1 MQVKSTLEALVE
13 KNSSKIIGASEEQ
26 GEIRQ
31 WQPPEMIRSATDVSV
46 QEARGSL
53 LTAEQL
59 EHVQSQAYKE
69 GFERG
74 KKDGFEYGHK
84 EAIAG
89 SRNEIIA
96 KAAQMDDL
104 LSALN
109 TPFKELDEQVEREL
123 ISLTISMVRQLV
135 RREVKLDPTQIIG
148 VVREALSLLP
158 VSARNI
164 SLVLHPEDA
173 KLVREIFEVSEKDL
187 VWSIVEDPVLDRGGC
202 KVITDTSRI
211 DATLESR
218 LAAMITTL
226 LGGERTRDDS
236 ESESNK

>member
-1 MQVKSTLEALVE
+1 MLVRSTLEALVE
-13 KNSSKIIGASEEQ
+13 KNSSKIIGAGGEEDVK
-26 GEIRQ
+26 Q
-31 WQPPEMIRSATDVSV
+31 WQPPEMIRSSSDVSV

-59 EHVQSQAYKE
+59 EQVQSQAYNE

-74 KKDGFEYGHK
+74 KKDGFAHGYK

-89 SRNEIIA
+89 AKNEISQ
-96 KAAQMDDL
+96 KADQLDRL

-135 RREVKLDPTQIIG
+135 RREVKLDPNHIVG

-173 KLVREIFEVSEKDL
+173 KLVREIFDVSDKEL
-187 VWSIVEDPVLDRGGC
+187 GWSIVEDPVLDRGGC

-226 LGGERTRDDS
+226 LGGERTVDDS
-236 ESESNK
+236 ESGNNT

>member
-1 MQVKSTLEALVE
+1 MPVRSTSEALVE
-13 KNSSKIIGASEEQ
+13 KNSSKIIGAENQE
-26 GEIRQ
+26 EIRQ

-59 EHVQSQAYKE
+59 EQVQSQAYKE

-74 KKDGFEYGHK
+74 KKDGFAHGHK
-84 EAIAG
+84 EAMAG
-89 SRNEIIA
+89 AKNEISQ
-96 KAAQMDDL
+96 KAAQMDEL

-123 ISLTISMVRQLV
+123 VSLTISMVRQLV
-135 RREVKLDPTQIIG
+135 RREVKLDPNHIIG

-173 KLVREIFEVSEKDL
+173 KLVREIFDVSDKEL
-187 VWSIVEDPVLDRGGC
+187 GWSIVEDPVLGRGGC
-202 KVITDTSRI
+202 KVITDTSQI

-226 LGGERTRDDS
+226 LGGERTVDDTDS
-236 ESESNK
+236 GNMT

>member
-1 MQVKSTLEALVE
+1 MQVRSTLEALVE
-13 KNSSKIIGASEEQ
+13 KNSSKIIKSDKE
-26 GEIRQ
+26 GEVKH
-31 WQPPEMIRSATDVSV
+31 WQPPEMIRSASDVAV
-46 QEARGSL
+46 REARGSL

-74 KKDGFEYGHK
+74 RKEGFEYGHK
-84 EAIAG
+84 ESLAG
-89 SRNEIIA
+89 SRSLIKE
-96 KAAQMDDL
+96 KADKMDEL

-135 RREVKLDPTQIIG
+135 RREVKLDPNQIIG

-187 VWSIVEDPVLDRGGC
+187 VWTIAEDPVLDRGGC
-202 KVITDTSRI
+202 KVITDTSQI

-236 ESESNK
+236 ESESTP

>member
-1 MQVKSTLEALVE
+1 MLVRSTLEALVE
-13 KNSSKIIGASEEQ
+13 KNSSKVIGAEKQED
-26 GEIRQ
+26 IKQ
-31 WQPPEMIRSATDVSV
+31 WKPPEMIRSSTDVSV

-59 EHVQSQAYKE
+59 EQVQSQAYNE

-74 KKDGFEYGHK
+74 KKDGFAHGHK
-84 EAIAG
+84 EAMAG
-89 SRNEIIA
+89 AKNEISQ
-96 KAAQMDDL
+96 KAAQLDQL

-135 RREVKLDPTQIIG
+135 RREVKLDPHQIIG

-173 KLVREIFEVSEKDL
+173 KLVREIFDVSDKEL
-187 VWSIVEDPVLDRGGC
+187 GWSIVEDPVLDRGGC
-202 KVITDTSRI
+202 KVITDTSQI

-226 LGGERTRDDS
+226 LGGERTVDDG
-236 ESESNK
+236 EGNKP

>member
-1 MQVKSTLEALVE
+1 MQVRSTSEALVE
-13 KNSSKIIGASEEQ
+13 KNSSKIIGAESQE
-26 GEIRQ
+26 EIRQ
-31 WQPPEMIRSATDVSV
+31 WKPPEMIRSATDVSV

-59 EHVQSQAYKE
+59 EQVQSQAYKE

-74 KKDGFEYGHK
+74 KKDGFAHGHK
-84 EAIAG
+84 EAMAG
-89 SRNEIIA
+89 AKNEISQ
-96 KAAQMDDL
+96 KAAQMDEL

-123 ISLTISMVRQLV
+123 VSLTISMVRQLV
-135 RREVKLDPTQIIG
+135 RREVKLDPNHIIG

-173 KLVREIFEVSEKDL
+173 KLVREIFDVSDKEL
-187 VWSIVEDPVLDRGGC
+187 GWSIVEDPVLGRGGC
-202 KVITDTSRI
+202 KVITDTSQI

-226 LGGERTRDDS
+226 LGGERNVDDS
-236 ESESNK
+236 EGNKP

>member
-1 MQVKSTLEALVE
+1 ME
-13 KNSSKIIGASEEQ
+13 KNSSKIIGAENQE
-26 GEIRQ
+26 EIRQ

-59 EHVQSQAYKE
+59 EQVQSQAYKE

-74 KKDGFEYGHK
+74 KKDGFAHGHK
-84 EAIAG
+84 EAMAG
-89 SRNEIIA
+89 AKNEISQ
-96 KAAQMDDL
+96 KAAQMDEL

-123 ISLTISMVRQLV
+123 VSLTISMVRQLV
-135 RREVKLDPTQIIG
+135 RREVKLDPNHIIG

-173 KLVREIFEVSEKDL
+173 KLVREIFDVSDKEL
-187 VWSIVEDPVLDRGGC
+187 GWSIVEDPVLGRGGC
-202 KVITDTSRI
+202 KVITDTSQI

-226 LGGERTRDDS
+226 LGGERTVDDTDS
-236 ESESNK
+236 GNMT

>member
-1 MQVKSTLEALVE
+1 LEALVE
-13 KNSSKIIGASEEQ
+13 KNSSKIIGAEEQ
-26 GEIRQ
+26 QEEVRH

-74 KKDGFEYGHK
+74 KREGFEFGHK
-84 EAIAG
+84 EALAG
-89 SRNEIIA
+89 AKNEIGE
-96 KAAQMDDL
+96 KAAQMHEL

-135 RREVKLDPTQIIG
+135 RREVKLDPNQIIG
-148 VVREALSLLP
+148 VVREAISLLP

-164 SLVLHPEDA
+164 RLVLHPDDA

-187 VWSIVEDPVLDRGGC
+187 AWNIVEDPVLDRGGC
-202 KVITDTSRI
+202 KIITDTSQI

-236 ESESNK
+236 DTENTT

>member
-1 MQVKSTLEALVE
+1 MQERSILEALVE
-13 KNSSKIIGASEEQ
+13 KNSSKIIRSDKDDKV
-26 GEIRQ
+26 RN
-31 WQPPEMIRSATDVSV
+31 WQPPEMIRSAVDVTV
-46 QEARGSL
+46 REARGSL

-59 EHVQSQAYKE
+59 EHVQNQAYKE

-74 KKDGFEYGHK
+74 RKEGFEYGHK

-89 SRNEIIA
+89 SRNLIKE
-96 KAAQMDDL
+96 KADKMDDL

-135 RREVKLDPTQIIG
+135 RREVKLDPNQIIG

-164 SLVLHPEDA
+164 SLILHPEDA

-187 VWSIVEDPVLDRGGC
+187 VWTIAEDPVLDRGGC
-202 KVITDTSRI
+202 KVITDTSQI

-226 LGGERTRDDS
+226 LGGERNRDDS
-236 ESESNK
+236 DSEGVK

>member
-1 MQVKSTLEALVE
+1 MEKS
-13 KNSSKIIGASEEQ
+13 SSKIIHSENQDEV
-26 GEIRQ
+26 RH
-31 WQPPEMIRSATDVSV
+31 WQPPEMIRSATDVTV
-46 QEARGSL
+46 REARGSL

-59 EHVQSQAYKE
+59 EHVQSQAHKE

-74 KKDGFEYGHK
+74 RKEGFEYGHR
-84 EAIAG
+84 EALAG
-89 SRNEIIA
+89 ARNEIRE
-96 KAAQMDDL
+96 KAEMMDQL

-135 RREVKLDPTQIIG
+135 RREVKLDPNQIIG

-173 KLVREIFEVSEKDL
+173 KLVREIFEVSDKDL

-202 KVITDTSRI
+202 KVITDTSQI

-218 LAAMITTL
+218 LAAMIATL
-226 LGGERTRDDS
+226 LGGERTHDDS
-236 ESESNK
+236 EGDSNR

>member
-1 MQVKSTLEALVE
+1 MQARSTSEALVE
-13 KNSSKIIGASEEQ
+13 KNSSKIIKSEEQ
-26 GEIRQ
+26 EDVRN

-46 QEARGSL
+46 REARGSL

-59 EHVQSQAYKE
+59 EHVQSQAHKE
-69 GFERG
+69 GFELGR
-74 KKDGFEYGHK
+74 KEGFEFGHK
-84 EAIAG
+84 EALAG
-89 SRNEIIA
+89 SRNEIRT
-96 KAAQMDDL
+96 KAEMMDNL

-135 RREVKLDPTQIIG
+135 RREVKLDPNQIIG

-164 SLVLHPEDA
+164 RLILHPEDA

-202 KVITDTSRI
+202 KVITDTSQI

-218 LAAMITTL
+218 LAAMIATL
-226 LGGERTRDDS
+226 LGGERTRDDNEVDS
-236 ESESNK
+236 GR

>member
-1 MQVKSTLEALVE
+1 MQVRLTLEALVE
-13 KNSSKIIGASEEQ
+13 KNSSKIIGAEDQEDV
-26 GEIRQ
+26 RN

-84 EAIAG
+84 EALAG
-89 SRNEIIA
+89 ARNEITE
-96 KAAQMDDL
+96 KANQLDQL

-109 TPFKELDEQVEREL
+109 TPFKELDEQIEREL

-135 RREVKLDPTQIIG
+135 RREVKLDPNQIIG

-173 KLVREIFEVSEKDL
+173 KLVREIFEVTDKEL
-187 VWSIVEDPVLDRGGC
+187 GWSIVEDPVLDRGGC
-202 KVITDTSRI
+202 KVITDTSQI

-218 LAAMITTL
+218 LAAMISTL
-226 LGGERTRDDS
+226 LGGERTQDDSDS
-236 ESESNK
+236 ESTP